1 MTEVLSVLLYG
12 LVQAAILL
20 LVALGFSVT
29 FGLSGIPNFAH
40 GGVYILSGF
49 VCWYLLRQLAWPHL
63 LAAAGGVA
71 VAAVVGVLL
80 YWLVIRPVRRL
91 VLAEVIATFAA
102 GVAMLELFRW
112 MGLVTYDFNLPPV
125 VAGSVTLGELTVD
138 AHRLAVVAA
147 AAGLGL
153 LLWWFGRA
161 TRTGLALRAM
171 AQEEYTALSLG
182 VREDV
187 VATVSVALGS
197 ALAAVAAVLVLPLG
211 LISINLG
218 YDAMLVALAVTVVGG
233 TERTAGLVLAA
244 LLLGMTTVAASVV
257 LGPHW
262 SEVIYLAAIVAVLAV
277 RPSGILGRLKELE
290 ERV

>member
-1 MTEVLSVLLYG
+1 MLEVLSVLLHG
-12 LVQAAILL
+12 LVQAAVLL

-49 VCWYLLRQLAWPHL
+49 VSWYLLQKLAWPHL

-112 MGLVTYDFNLPPV
+112 MGLVTYEFNLPAV
-125 VAGSVTLGELTVD
+125 VAGSVTLGELVVD

-182 VREDV
+182 IREDFM
-187 VATVSVALGS
+187 ATVSVALGS

-218 YDAMLVALAVTVVGG
+218 YDAMLVALALTVVGG

-244 LLLGMTTVAASVV
+244 LLLGMATVAASVI
-257 LGPHW
+257 LHPHW
-262 SEVIYLAAIVAVLAV
+262 SEVIYLAAIVVVLAV

>member
-1 MTEVLSVLLYG
+1 MAELLSVLVYS
-12 LVQAAILL
+12 LVQAAVLL
-20 LVALGFSVT
+20 LVSLGFSVT

-40 GGVYILSGF
+40 GATYILSGF
-49 VCWYLLRQLAWPHL
+49 LCWYLLRWLTWPHL
-63 LAAAGGVA
+63 LAAAGAVA
-71 VAAVVGVLL
+71 GAAVVGVLL

-102 GVAMLELFRW
+102 GVALLELFRW
-112 MGLVTYDFNLPPV
+112 MGLVTYEFNLPPV
-125 VAGSVTLGELTVD
+125 VGGSVSLGELSVE
-138 AHRLAVVAA
+138 AHRLAVVLAA
-147 AAGLGL
+147 AALGL

-182 VREDV
+182 IREDAM
-187 VATVSVALGS
+187 ATVSVALGS

-244 LLLGMTTVAASVV
+244 LLLGTATVVASVT

>member
-1 MTEVLSVLLYG
+1 MLEVLSVLLYG
-12 LVQAAILL
+12 LVQAAVLL

-49 VCWYLLRQLAWPHL
+49 VCWYLLQKLAWPHL
-63 LAAAGGVA
+63 LAAAGSVA

-112 MGLVTYDFNLPPV
+112 MGLVTYEFNLPAV
-125 VAGSVTLGELTVD
+125 VAGSVTLGELAVD
-138 AHRLAVVAA
+138 AHRLAVVVA

-182 VREDV
+182 IREDAM
-187 VATVSVALGS
+187 ATVSVALGS

-218 YDAMLVALAVTVVGG
+218 YDAMLVALALTVVGG
-233 TERTAGLVLAA
+233 TEQTAGLVLAA
-244 LLLGMTTVAASVV
+244 LLLGMATVAASVI

>member
-1 MTEVLSVLLYG
+1 MELAPVLVYG
-12 LVQAAILL
+12 LVQAAVLL

-40 GGVYILSGF
+40 GGTYILSGF
-49 VCWYLLRQLAWPHL
+49 VCWYLLRQLAWPYP
-63 LAAAGGVA
+63 LAVAGSVLTAAG
-71 VAAVVGVLL
+71 VGLAL
-80 YWLVIRPVRRL
+80 YWVVIRPVRRL

-112 MGLVTYDFNLPPV
+112 MGLVTYEFNLPPV
-125 VAGSVTLGELTVD
+125 VGGSVSLGGMSVD
-138 AHRLAVVAA
+138 AHRLAVVGS

-153 LLWWFGRA
+153 ALWWFGRA

-171 AQEEYTALSLG
+171 AQEEYTALAMG
-182 VREDV
+182 VREDRM
-187 VATVSVALGS
+187 AAVSVAVGS

-218 YDAMLVALAVTVVGG
+218 YDAVLAALAVTVTGG

-244 LLLGMTTVAASVV
+244 LLLGVATVVASVA

-262 SEVIYLAAIVAVLAV
+262 TEVVYLAAIVGVLAV

>member
-1 MTEVLSVLLYG
+1 MAELLGVGVYG
-12 LVQAAILL
+12 LVQAATLF

-40 GGVYILSGF
+40 GGTYILSGF
-49 VCWYLLRQLAWPHL
+49 VCWYLLRGLGWPHL
-63 LAAAGGVA
+63 LAATGS
-71 VAAVVGVLL
+71 VAAAALVGVVL
-80 YWLVIRPVRRL
+80 YWAVIRPVRRL

-112 MGLVTYDFNLPPV
+112 AGLVTYEFNLPPV
-125 VAGSVTLGELTVD
+125 VGGSVTLAGVTVD
-138 AHRLAVVAA
+138 AHRVTLLVL

-153 LLWWFGRA
+153 ALWWFGRA

-171 AQEEYTALSLG
+171 AQEEYTALAVG
-182 VREDV
+182 VREDAM
-187 VATVSVALGS
+187 ATVSVALGS

-218 YDAMLVALAVTVVGG
+218 YDAMLVALAVTVLGG

-244 LLLGMTTVAASVV
+244 LLLGMATVVASVV
-257 LGPHW
+257 AGPHW
-262 SEVIYLAAIVAVLAV
+262 SEVIYLAAIVAVLAF

>member
-1 MTEVLSVLLYG
+1 MLLYG
-12 LVQAAILL
+12 LVQAAVLL

-40 GGVYILSGF
+40 GGLYILSGF
-49 VCWYLLRQLAWPHL
+49 VCWYLLRKLAWPHL

-80 YWLVIRPVRRL
+80 YWLVIRPVRRM

-112 MGLVTYDFNLPPV
+112 MGLVTYEFNLPPV
-125 VAGSVTLGELTVD
+125 VGGSVTLGELTVD

-147 AAGLGL
+147 AAGLGF

-182 VREDV
+182 IREDLM
-187 VATVSVALGS
+187 ATVSVALGS

-218 YDAMLVALAVTVVGG
+218 YDAMLVALALTVVGG

-244 LLLGMTTVAASVV
+244 LLLGMATVVASVV

-262 SEVIYLAAIVAVLAV
+262 SEVVYLAAIVAVLAV

>member
-1 MTEVLSVLLYG
+1 VSEVLSVLLYG
-12 LVQAAILL
+12 LVQAAVLL

-49 VCWYLLRQLAWPHL
+49 VCWYLLRKLGWPHL

-112 MGLVTYDFNLPPV
+112 MGLVTYEFNLPPV
-125 VAGSVTLGELTVD
+125 VAGSVTLGELAVD

-153 LLWWFGRA
+153 LLWWFGCA

-182 VREDV
+182 IREDFM
-187 VATVSVALGS
+187 ATVSVALGS

-218 YDAMLVALAVTVVGG
+218 YDAMLVALALTVVGG

-244 LLLGMTTVAASVV
+244 LLLGVATVAASVV

>member
-1 MTEVLSVLLYG
+1 MPELLTVLVYG
-12 LVQAAILL
+12 LVQAAVLL

-29 FGLSGIPNFAH
+29 FGLSGIPNFSH

-49 VCWYLLRQLAWPHL
+49 VCWFSLRKLGWPYPLAV
-63 LAAAGGVA
+63 AASVA
-71 VAAVVGVLL
+71 VAATVGLL
-80 YWLVIRPVRRL
+80 VYAAVIRPVRRL
-91 VLAEVIATFAA
+91 VLAEVIATFAV

-112 MGLVTYDFNLPPV
+112 MGLVTYEFNLPAV
-125 VAGSVTLGELTVD
+125 VAGSVALGDVVVD
-138 AHRLAVVAA
+138 AHRLVVVAS

-153 LLWWFGRA
+153 ALWWFGRA

-182 VREDV
+182 IREDRMAALSV
-187 VATVSVALGS
+187 VLGS

-218 YDAMLVALAVTVVGG
+218 YDAMLVALAVTVTGG

-244 LLLGMTTVAASVV
+244 LLLGLATVVASVV
-257 LGPHW
+257 IGPHW
-262 SEVIYLAAIVAVLAV
+262 SEVVYLAAIVTVLAV

>member
-1 MTEVLSVLLYG
+1 MAVYG
-12 LVQAAILL
+12 LVQAATLF

-40 GGVYILSGF
+40 GGTYILSGF
-49 VCWYLLRQLAWPHL
+49 VCWYLLRALGWPHL
-63 LAAAGGVA
+63 LAAAGA
-71 VAAVVGVLL
+71 VASAALVGVVL

-112 MGLVTYDFNLPPV
+112 AGLVTYEFNLPPV
-125 VAGSVTLGELTVD
+125 VGGSVNLAGVTVD
-138 AHRLAVVAA
+138 AHRVAVLGA

-153 LLWWFGRA
+153 ALWWFGRA

-171 AQEEYTALSLG
+171 AQEEFTALAVG
-182 VREDV
+182 VREDAM
-187 VATVSVALGS
+187 ATVSVALGS
-197 ALAAVAAVLVLPLG
+197 ALAAAAAVLVLPLG

-244 LLLGMTTVAASVV
+244 LLLGVATVVASVV
-257 LGPHW
+257 VGPHW
-262 SEVIYLAAIVAVLAV
+262 SEVIYLGAIVAVLAV

>member
-1 MTEVLSVLLYG
+1 MPDLLGVAVYS
-12 LVQAAILL
+12 LAQAAVLL

-40 GGVYILSGF
+40 GGTYIFSGF
-49 VCWYLLRQLAWPHL
+49 LCWYLLRRLGWPY
-63 LAAAGGVA
+63 LAAVGAT
-71 VAAVVGVLL
+71 VAAAAALGVLL
-80 YWLVIRPVRRL
+80 YWLVIRPVRRI
-91 VLAEVIATFAA
+91 VLAEVIATFAV

-112 MGLVTYDFNLPPV
+112 MGLVTYEFNLPPV
-125 VAGSVTLGELTVD
+125 VRGSVTLGDLTVD
-138 AHRLAVVAA
+138 AHRVAMVGF
-147 AAGLGL
+147 AAGLGVA
-153 LLWWFGRA
+153 LWWFGRA

-182 VREDV
+182 IREDRM
-187 VATVSVALGS
+187 AALSVALGS
-197 ALAAVAAVLVLPLG
+197 GLAAVAAVLVLPLG

-218 YDAMLVALAVTVVGG
+218 YDAVLVALALTVTGG

-244 LLLGMTTVAASVV
+244 LLLGVATVVTSMT

-262 SEVIYLAAIVAVLAV
+262 AEVVYLAAVVVTLAV